1 MSRFKDG
8 RILTAFRL
16 SPEQRVK
23 LQALSDYYG
32 EPKAAIVRKQIDKDY
47 DRLEKQK
54 RKAV

>member
-47 DRLEKQK
+47 DRLEKRGWK
-54 RKAV
+54 